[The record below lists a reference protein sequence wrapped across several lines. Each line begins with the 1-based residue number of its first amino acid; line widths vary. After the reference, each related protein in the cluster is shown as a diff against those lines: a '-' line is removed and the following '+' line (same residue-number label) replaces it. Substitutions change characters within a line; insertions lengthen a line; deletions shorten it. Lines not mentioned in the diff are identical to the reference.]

1 MALLVSST
9 MAWADTWY
17 SNNTTL
23 QLHEGVLT
31 VSPMANT
38 NGAMSDNLLSEDRSW
53 NDYCGQITSVVVEEG
68 VTTIGKGAFQGFSNL
83 TSVSLPASL
92 REIHTLAFDG
102 CSSLTAITIPSGVTN
117 VSAGAFSSCNV
128 LAHVYCYVNPDNLT
142 WGSSNSDFIQG
153 SEDWPR
159 TTKLHVFS
167 YYLSTYEQYFTG
179 YHLLNATYVGDL
191 MPADSWT
198 DAGNYATEFSS
209 VSASG
214 NIITITSEAEL
225 ARVAYLVNNTSEHFK
240 DKKIKLGCDLNMD
253 KHQWIPIG
261 IDFLPHYFLGDFD
274 GQNHTISG
282 INVNRSGESYNGLF
296 GVVGSGSVYPIVKNI
311 RLTNSSITGGDNTG
325 GIVGYINWAQLNIS
339 IVLPYNKFVNL

>member
-1 MALLVSST
+1 
-9 MAWADTWY
+9 
-17 SNNTTL
+17 
-23 QLHEGVLT
+23 
-31 VSPMANT
+31 
-38 NGAMSDNLLSEDRSW
+38 MSDVLLSDNRPW
-53 NDYCGQITSVVVEEG
+53 HDYCGQITSVVVEEG
-68 VTTIGKGAFQGFSNL
+68 VTTIGQGAFQGFTNL
-83 TSVSLPASL
+83 TSVTLPASL
-92 REIHTLAFDG
+92 SEIHAQAFDG
-102 CSSLTAITIPSGVTN
+102 CSSLAAITIPSGVTN

-128 LAHVYCYVNPDNLT
+128 LADVYCYVNPDNLT
-142 WGSSNSDFIQG
+142 CGSSSSDFIQG

-167 YYLSTYEQYFTG
+167 YYLSAYQQFFVG
-179 YHLLNATYVGDL
+179 AGQKLLNASYVGDL

-198 DAGNYATEFSS
+198 DEGNYATEFSS
-209 VSASG
+209 VSGST
-214 NIITITSEAEL
+214 ITITSEAEL
-225 ARVAYLVNNTSEHFK
+225 ARVAYLVNNTSERFK
-240 DKKIKLGCDLNMD
+240 DKKIMLGCDLNMGN
-253 KHQWIPIG
+253 HQWIPIG
-261 IDFLPHYFLGDFD
+261 ISSLPHYFLGDFD